1 MKKLLLIAMIGV
13 FAGSL
18 FAEEDE
24 ISAERYWT
32 PLQINLA
39 SPLGLPWEDRDVYG
53 LRMNVLY
60 GHSLE
65 IAGLDVGLVGATRG
79 SVRGLQMNVYNHV
92 DGFLRGIQIGPF
104 ANYIVKKNY
113 GFQLAGLLNWGLDDG
128 AGAQIALL
136 NFNGAYTGLQLG
148 LVNWDSGL
156 DCGLTLGG
164 FNIAGADFTGC
175 AIAPLN
181 ICYGN
186 FRGCQIGIFNQV
198 AGHSEGFQLGVFNAS
213 EDHTGAQLGLF
224 NLNCGGHIPVM
235 LLFNVNF
242 R

>member
-1 MKKLLLIAMIGV
+1 MKKLLLIAMVGAL
-13 FAGSL
+13 AGSA

-24 ISAERYWT
+24 ISAERFWT
-32 PLQINLA
+32 PLQINLV
-39 SPLGLPWEDRDVYG
+39 SPLGLPWADRDVYG
-53 LRMNVLY
+53 LRVNLLY
-60 GHSLE
+60 GHS
-65 IAGLDVGLVGATRG
+65 IDVAGLDFGLVGATRG
-79 SVRGLQMNVYNHV
+79 SMRGLQMNVYNHV
-92 DGFLRGIQIGPF
+92 EGVFRGVQFGPF
-104 ANYIVKKNY
+104 ANYTVKTNY
-113 GFQLAGLLNWGLDDG
+113 GIQLAGLLNWGLDDG

-156 DCGLTLGG
+156 DCGLSIGG
-164 FNIAGADFTGC
+164 FNIADTDFTGC

-181 ICYGN
+181 ICHGN
-186 FRGCQIGIFNQV
+186 FRGFQLGVFNLV

-224 NLNCGGHIPVM
+224 NLNCNGHIPVM